1 MKQLFDSPL
10 VAARC
15 HLDKHALVGAGPAW
29 TWREIH
35 EASLA
40 LAQRLGDATA
50 VCNLCSSR
58 VGFLVTWLATLRRRA
73 LLILPPSSGN
83 ADLASVMKTTTRPVV
98 IVDDPQAI
106 QPQWPDSVECLT
118 WQALRQPAQASDAA
132 LAWQPA
138 WDEVAVLLY
147 TSGSTGAPE
156 PQPKTLRQLAMGALV
171 LGRRLSQDV
180 AGGLAAIQR
189 IVCSVPPQHMFGLET
204 SVMLSL
210 VHAIPVL
217 DRRPLLPAD
226 VHEAFATSP
235 PGAWIAT
242 PLHLR
247 SFVQGDDTVPN
258 CSVVI
263 ASTMPL
269 AQALARRTEDLIH
282 APVLEIYGST
292 ETGVLAMRRSAID
305 TEWRPV
311 DGVQLAS
318 NDDATDAH
326 GSHFGSPVRLLDQ
339 LDIGADGRFT
349 LLGRQADLIK
359 IAGRRASLA
368 GLNALLQEMPGL
380 ADGVFYLPAS
390 GSPTERLCLIHA
402 GPALDRAATRQWLR
416 ARLDPAFV
424 PRTLI
429 HVERLPRSDSGKLPR
444 QALDQVYAQWKAGA
458 RAATAFQ
465 FSVPSDHPALP
476 GHFPGRPIVPGVLLL
491 EQVLTGV
498 GSALKRPVRRL
509 QQVRFAQALL
519 PGETARVAFD
529 SDGERVKFSVTTQR
543 VGAEVSLATGSVW
556 LDAPAAPRHPAPDSP
571 ILGTAPCSTRTR

>member
-1 MKQLFDSPL
+1 MQQLSDSPL
-10 VAARC
+10 VAAPS
-15 HLDKHALVGAGPAW
+15 HLDKPAVVGVGPAW
-29 TWREIH
+29 TWRQIH

-40 LAQRLGDATA
+40 LARRLGDATA

-58 VGFLVTWLATLRRRA
+58 VSFLVTWLAALRNHA
-73 LLILPPSSGN
+73 LLILPPSGGN
-83 ADLASVMKTTTRPVV
+83 ADLAAVLKTATRPVV
-98 IVDDPQAI
+98 VVDDPQAI
-106 QPQWPDSVECLT
+106 QPQWRDSAECLSY
-118 WQALRQPAQASDAA
+118 QAVWQPAQASGAE

-138 WDEVAVLLY
+138 WDDIAVLLY

-156 PQPKTLRQLAMGALV
+156 PQPKTLRHLAVGALV
-171 LGRRLSQDV
+171 LGRRLTQDV

-189 IVCSVPPQHMFGLET
+189 IVCSVPPQHMFGVES

-210 VHAIPVL
+210 LHGIPVL

-226 VHEAFATSP
+226 VREAFAASP

-247 SFVQGDDTVPN
+247 SLVQAGDTVPN

-269 AQALARRTEDLIH
+269 AQALAQQTEDLVN

-292 ETGVLAMRRSAID
+292 ETGVLAMRRSALE
-305 TEWRPV
+305 TQWRPV
-311 DGVQLAS
+311 DGVQLES
-318 NDDATDAH
+318 NDDATEAR
-326 GSHFGSPVRLLDQ
+326 GSHFASPVRLLDQ
-339 LDIGADGRFT
+339 VDIDAAGRFT

-380 ADGVFYLPAS
+380 TDGVFYLPAS

-402 GPALDRAATRQWLR
+402 GPALDRAATEQWLR
-416 ARLDPAFV
+416 ARLDPVFL

-444 QALDQVYAQWKAGA
+444 QALDQVFAQWKAGA
-458 RAATAFQ
+458 RAAPATGFQ
-465 FSVPSDHPALP
+465 FSVPNDHPALP

-491 EQVLTGV
+491 DQVLTGV
-498 GSALKRPVRRL
+498 SSALKRPVRLL
-509 QQVRFAQALL
+509 QQVKFASALL
-519 PGETARVAFD
+519 PDETARVVFD
-529 SDGERVKFSVTTQR
+529 SDGERVKFSVTAQR
-543 VGAEVSLATGSVW
+543 AGAAVSLASGSI
-556 LDAPAAPRHPAPDSP
+556 LLAAQAAAP
-571 ILGTAPCSTRTR
+571 G